1 MSFNVFEFPRAF
13 RLPGWALLWSRQWKC
28 QVPEA
33 QVRAP
38 IPEARMPQALSEVQ
52 SEGVLNCIRESLARS
67 HPPTCN
73 NTLNFVYEQSF
84 FGISLIPDTLR
95 FWITRGLGPKQD
107 KYLDEAGY
115 TNYSGDLEDLP
126 GVPATLCEDYVST
139 LQRDFQD
146 WLLGEVSTDDDDDDF
161 VDDDASS
168 LQKTVRLQRLV
179 PFLFKIH
186 PHLRV
191 HQHFP
196 ARLPASKRSCCPVH
210 FLASARS
217 PVPGCTNRESVRKR
231 AVKSKP
237 RIELIEVTGERTDS
251 PEELSVYLV
260 GEWE

>member
-1 MSFNVFEFPRAF
+1 MDWAPNRTNTWMRRGTRTIRAIWKICLVYPQLSAKITSPR
-13 RLPGWALLWSRQWKC
+13 
-28 QVPEA
+28 
-33 QVRAP
+33 
-38 IPEARMPQALSEVQ
+38 
-52 SEGVLNCIRESLARS
+52 
-67 HPPTCN
+67 
-73 NTLNFVYEQSF
+73 
-84 FGISLIPDTLR
+84 
-95 FWITRGLGPKQD
+95 
-107 KYLDEAGY
+107 
-115 TNYSGDLEDLP
+115 YSGTFRTGCWERFQLTTTMTTSLTMTR
-126 GVPATLCEDYVST
+126 VP
-139 LQRDFQD
+139 
-146 WLLGEVSTDDDDDDF
+146 
-161 VDDDASS
+161 